1 MENIVATFNWND
13 TSIWVAHE
21 LHAAVAIKGF
31 IYFQLK
37 TFIIKVYNCFVDEMR
52 PTNMCLF
59 FYIFFLFTV
68 LSLVSISRAE
78 DFLIDKREGED
89 ISLKCRFNEQPQTN
103 DFSFYWARI
112 SGTKYENVAI
122 GNVPLASNYR

>member
-1 MENIVATFNWND
+1 MFF
-13 TSIWVAHE
+13 S
-21 LHAAVAIKGF
+21 LF
-31 IYFQLK
+31 
-37 TFIIKVYNCFVDEMR
+37 
-52 PTNMCLF
+52 LF
-59 FYIFFLFTV
+59 FPIA

-89 ISLKCRFNEQPQTN
+89 ISLKCRFNEQPQTT